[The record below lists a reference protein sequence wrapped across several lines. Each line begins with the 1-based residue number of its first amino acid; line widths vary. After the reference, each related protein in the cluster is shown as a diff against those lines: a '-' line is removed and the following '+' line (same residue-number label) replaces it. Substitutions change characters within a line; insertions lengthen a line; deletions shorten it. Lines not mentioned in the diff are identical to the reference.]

1 VKVVFLKD
9 VPPSAR
15 AGDVKEVKDGYGRNF
30 LLPRELAA
38 VASAQALRRSEGL
51 RKQAEVRRQ
60 HEVDEWRKLVSGMRG
75 TPVTVLAR
83 AGQSGRL
90 FGSVTTM
97 MIAAQLSAATGKDID
112 RRGIRI
118 PTPIRQVGS
127 YTVGVKLF
135 EGVETEVRVTVKPEG
150 ELVAE
155 PPKEEKASASGGPET
170 EPAES
175 DAAEPKA

>member
-1 VKVVFLKD
+1 MKVVFLKD

-15 AGDVKEVKDGYGRNF
+15 AGDVKEVKDGYGRNY

-51 RKQAEVRRQ
+51 RKTAEDRRQ
-60 HEVDEWRKLVSGMRG
+60 READEWRKLVTGMRG

-83 AGQSGRL
+83 AGQNGRL
-90 FGSVTTM
+90 FGSVTTT
-97 MIAAQLSAATGKDID
+97 MIATQLSAATGKEID

-118 PTPIRQVGS
+118 PAPIRQVGS

-135 EGVETEVRVTVKPEG
+135 EGVETEVRVTVKPDG
-150 ELVAE
+150 EPVAE
-155 PPKEEKASASGGPET
+155 APAEEKAQAPEAAAPSGE
-170 EPAES
+170 
-175 DAAEPKA
+175 AAEPKG

>member
-1 VKVVFLKD
+1 MKVVFLKD

-15 AGDVKEVKDGYGRNF
+15 AGDVKEVKNGYGRNY

-51 RKQAEVRRQ
+51 RKTAEDRRQ
-60 HEVDEWRKLVSGMRG
+60 READEWRKLVTGMRG

-83 AGQSGRL
+83 SGPNGRL

-97 MIAAQLSAATGKDID
+97 MIATQLSAATGKDID

-118 PTPIRQVGS
+118 PAPIRQVGS

-135 EGVETEVRVTVKPEG
+135 EGVETEVRVTVKPDG
-150 ELVAE
+150 EAVAE
-155 PPKEEKASASGGPET
+155 APAEEKAPASGGPEAADAAG
-170 EPAES
+170 EAAES
-175 DAAEPKA
+175 KG